1 MAYPRLPNEDKHA
14 LLRRIV
20 ERCAPS
26 NGRSRVIAFDLDG
39 TLMDNRPRTCAILHE
54 LGESWRETHPAESQ
68 TLLAAAP
75 ERLLYLMK
83 DTLAKLGIP
92 DALVPEAEAFWKA
105 RFFADD
111 HIRHDVPLPGAV
123 QFARACYE
131 AGAIITYFTG
141 RDLPAMSVGSWKSL
155 RDSGFPIGLPGTELI
170 LKPAFDIPDDVF
182 KADFG
187 PRLARLGEVIG
198 VFDNEPGNCN
208 ILLGQHPGTESVFVD
223 TQHLPGAPPL
233 DPRVHVVA
241 DFDMP

>member
-20 ERCAPS
+20 ERSVPS
-26 NGRSRVIAFDLDG
+26 GGRSRVIAFDLDG

-54 LGESWRETHPAESQ
+54 LGETWREAHPTESA
-68 TLLAAAP
+68 TLREAQP
-75 ERLLYLMK
+75 GDLLYLMK
-83 DTLAKLGIP
+83 DSLTKLGIAT
-92 DALVPEAEAFWKA
+92 ALMAEAEAFWKA

-123 QFARACYE
+123 EFARACYE
-131 AGAIITYFTG
+131 KGAIITYFTG

-155 RDSGFPIGLPGTELI
+155 RDRGFPIGLPGTELI

-182 KADFG
+182 KREFG
-187 PRLARLGEVIG
+187 PRLGRLGDVIA
-198 VFDNEPGNCN
+198 VFDNEPANCN
-208 ILLGQHPGTESVFVD
+208 ILLEQHPGTDSIFID